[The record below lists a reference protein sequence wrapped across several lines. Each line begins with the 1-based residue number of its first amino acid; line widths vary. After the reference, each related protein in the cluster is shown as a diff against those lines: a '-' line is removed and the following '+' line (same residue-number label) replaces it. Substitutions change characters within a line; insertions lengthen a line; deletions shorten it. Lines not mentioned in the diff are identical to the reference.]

1 MVVACDDDVHKPS
14 WAERI
19 CLRDRPPLSQL
30 LKEWVLAD
38 DHEWSGSG
46 SALLKALL
54 TRHAGRLE

>member
-1 MVVACDDDVHKPS
+1 MGRAHLS
-14 WAERI
+14 ERQTI
-19 CLRDRPPLSQL
+19 LFQL